1 MFRIVK
7 RRLYKGNLIDN
18 LIPDLMDLLR
28 YTSPK
33 LAHRGLQRIF
43 IFRVDHVD
51 DRLRLGEVD
60 PAV

>member
-7 RRLYKGNLIDN
+7 RRLDKGNLIDN
-18 LIPDLMDLLR
+18 LFPDLMDLLR

-51 DRLRLGEVD
+51 DGLRL
-60 PAV
+60 